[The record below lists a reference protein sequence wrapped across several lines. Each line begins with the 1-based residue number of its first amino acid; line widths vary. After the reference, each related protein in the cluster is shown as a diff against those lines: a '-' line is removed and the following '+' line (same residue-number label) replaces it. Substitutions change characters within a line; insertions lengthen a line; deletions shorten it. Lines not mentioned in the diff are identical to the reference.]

1 MDVQPGPRI
10 RFTGCTGGG
19 QRRGIFF
26 FAGLMVF
33 TQWQRARLAAVLGDM
48 GGTPAQVEL
57 VAPLM
62 DQLELAA
69 DDDQRAAALAP
80 GAELANANLPITP
93 AQAQLLLGAC
103 RIWPGW
109 TVAERGQMR
118 CLLNDLSMAA
128 EDQRPDFELDH
139 VSDK

>member
-1 MDVQPGPRI
+1 
-10 RFTGCTGGG
+10 
-19 QRRGIFF
+19 
-26 FAGLMVF
+26 MVF
-33 TQWQRARLAAVLGDM
+33 TQWQRTALVEVLGSM
-48 GGTPAQVEL
+48 AGTPAQVEL

>member
-1 MDVQPGPRI
+1 
-10 RFTGCTGGG
+10 
-19 QRRGIFF
+19 
-26 FAGLMVF
+26 MVF
-33 TQWQRARLAAVLGDM
+33 TQWQRTALVEVLGSM
-48 GGTPAQVEL
+48 AGTPAQVEL

-128 EDQRPDFELDH
+128 DQDPPNVAASGALARW
-139 VSDK
+139 